1 MKMKVNAEKIKR
13 WRDERCWSQEHFADV
28 SGVSLR
34 TIQRVEKGEAC
45 SRDTVMAMAAALN
58 LDASA
63 LTIDVDEFAK
73 KAVSRKSEEL
83 RFMFLL
89 VFKIHLASFIFGIAL
104 LAIINFADG
113 SSHLW
118 FLEIATWWGLGVI
131 AHGFT
136 YIIIHLITKAQTD
149 MNSY

>member
-1 MKMKVNAEKIKR
+1 M
-13 WRDERCWSQEHFADV
+13 

-34 TIQRVEKGEAC
+34 TIQRVENGEAC

-73 KAVSRKSEEL
+73 KAVNRKSEEL
-83 RFMFLL
+83 RYMFLL

-104 LAIINFADG
+104 LAIINFVD
-113 SSHLW
+113 SPNNLW
-118 FLEIATWWGLGVI
+118 FLDISAWWGLGVL

-136 YIIIHLITKAQTD
+136 YVLIHLITKAQTD
-149 MNSY
+149 MDDL